1 MSNITQKTPKGAG
14 RPPTLAHQTES
25 LVKRVMTANK
35 KIDTGLSKIADEY
48 PDLVNT
54 AVNIA
59 LGRGHNI
66 EMDANGVFREIPRNP
81 SIPML
86 KTLLDIGINMVDKT
100 GEGPDSPSQRILSA
114 MRNKV
119 TQLTQVNIDTV
130 TIIESDAD
138 DGNPEDSV
146 EDHSLPSMQ

>member
-1 MSNITQKTPKGAG
+1 MSDITKRNPKGAG
-14 RPPTLAHQTES
+14 RPPTLAHQTDT
-25 LVKRVMTANK
+25 LVKRVMTANR

-54 AVNIA
+54 AINMA
-59 LGRGHNI
+59 LGRGHNVEI
-66 EMDANGVFREIPRNP
+66 DANGVFRDIPRNP

-138 DGNPEDSV
+138 SGDVENSV
-146 EDHSLPSMQ
+146 EDDSLSGMQ